1 MSIAKLPYKLV
12 LYVVQHLNLE
22 DVRNLSLTC
31 RRFQYLVHEE
41 NIAMTILNL
50 TIAAQEKAPASL
62 EAQTARTSK
71 RYSPELRRL
80 VKRREAVSSVSPYLA
95 AIVAVAE
102 TWLFENGVLCYIH
115 DRQLRILDLH
125 HSASSEIVVNIR
137 RLLNE
142 AIVESQVSLTYKFQL
157 LYYAH
162 DIVSC
167 LYTHLKPERASWLV
181 VFNARENRILTAPR
195 LASGHKIF
203 VRNNDKFLY
212 YGTHT
217 DFGGD
222 DFRRWMIKGYDISEN
237 RWFEHKA
244 NIPEMAGFGIG
255 SIICFEIIDGYFYG
269 LSNQTT
275 FEVTGID
282 LTSYYVCFRFPL
294 SCGGFYEIEQAA
306 R

>member
-1 MSIAKLPYKLV
+1 MSIAKLPYELV
-12 LYVVQHLNLE
+12 SYVVQHLNLE

-41 NIAMTILNL
+41 NIAKTILNK
-50 TIAAQEKAPASL
+50 KAPASL
-62 EAQTARTSK
+62 EAQTARASK

-80 VKRREAVSSVSPYLA
+80 FKRREAVSLVSPYLA

-125 HSASSEIVVNIR
+125 HSVRSEIVVNIR

-142 AIVESQVSLTYKFQL
+142 AIMESQASLTYKFQL

-212 YGTHT
+212 YGTHI

-222 DFRRWMIKGYDISEN
+222 DFRR
-237 RWFEHKA
+237 
-244 NIPEMAGFGIG
+244 
-255 SIICFEIIDGYFYG
+255 
-269 LSNQTT
+269 
-275 FEVTGID
+275 
-282 LTSYYVCFRFPL
+282 
-294 SCGGFYEIEQAA
+294 
-306 R
+306 